1 MGRNA
6 AKRIWAVVFA
16 LVLILGT
23 GMQAVAAPVDPAND
37 SEADIEVTDILLS
50 LNEFRARYGAGN
62 EYGAFN
68 YETRGIP
75 SNWNTFPAGLYF
87 SGSKMENL
95 SNAIAAFRA
104 EYNSVYSWTS
114 GNDPTSAYV
123 LGNEFNAVKSAQE
136 AFIADLHES
145 DGSLLRSS
153 NQSKGGGSSSPSV
166 GKTPETNHGIFQ
178 NTSIQ
183 KIDAA
188 LKELNKAIA
197 SGDTAKADAIR
208 NRGVTI
214 ETSVWHSFNK
224 KVYQQIENSNIP
236 VTLKF
241 LYKGVKY
248 SVTIPAGAK
257 VTELCDKN
265 GWCGF
270 LNLAAHYG
278 AIVLEK

>member
-87 SGSKMENL
+87 SGTKMENL
-95 SNAIAAFRA
+95 SNAIAAFRTK
-104 EYNSVYSWTS
+104 YNSIYSWTS

-136 AFIADLHES
+136 AFLADLHES
-145 DGSLLRSS
+145 DGSLLKSS
-153 NQSKGGGSSSPSV
+153 NQSKGGGSSSSPSV

-208 NRGVTI
+208 NRGVTL
-214 ETSVWHSFNK
+214 ETSVWNSFNK
-224 KVYQQIENSNIP
+224 KVYQKIEASNMP
-236 VTLKF
+236 VTINF
-241 LYKGVKY
+241 FYKGVKY
-248 SVTIPAGAK
+248 RVTIPAGAK
-257 VTELCDKN
+257 VTDLCDKN

-270 LNLAAHYG
+270 LKLAAYYG
-278 AIVLEK
+278 VIVFN

>member
-1 MGRNA
+1 M
-6 AKRIWAVVFA
+6 K
-16 LVLILGT
+16 
-23 GMQAVAAPVDPAND
+23 
-37 SEADIEVTDILLS
+37 
-50 LNEFRARYGAGN
+50 
-62 EYGAFN
+62 
-68 YETRGIP
+68 
-75 SNWNTFPAGLYF
+75 
-87 SGSKMENL
+87 
-95 SNAIAAFRA
+95 
-104 EYNSVYSWTS
+104 
-114 GNDPTSAYV
+114 
-123 LGNEFNAVKSAQE
+123 
-136 AFIADLHES
+136 
-145 DGSLLRSS
+145 SS
-153 NQSKGGGSSSPSV
+153 NQSKGGGSSSSPSV

-257 VTELCDKN
+257 VTELCDKS

-278 AIVLEK
+278 ATVLK

>member
-87 SGSKMENL
+87 SGTKMENL
-95 SNAIAAFRA
+95 SNAIAAFRTK
-104 EYNSVYSWTS
+104 YNSIYSWTS

-197 SGDTAKADAIR
+197 SGDTAKAEALR
-208 NRGVTI
+208 SRGVTI

-257 VTELCDKN
+257 VTELCDKS

-278 AIVLEK
+278 ATVLK